1 MYVDLQFLFLLDSRC
16 MVKVKLASHTKLF
29 VLGSS

>member
-1 MYVDLQFLFLLDSRC
+1 MDSQFLFLLDSRC

-29 VLGSS
+29 GLGGS